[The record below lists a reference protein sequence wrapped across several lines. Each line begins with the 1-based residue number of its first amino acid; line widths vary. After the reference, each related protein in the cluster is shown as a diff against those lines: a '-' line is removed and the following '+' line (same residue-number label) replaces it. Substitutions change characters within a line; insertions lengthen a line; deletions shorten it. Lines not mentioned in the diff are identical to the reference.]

1 MSLSL
6 IICPV
11 EPALLLTRCSDLLFG
26 YGSKAVAV
34 VEVLIQVNQS
44 SPLCVPSSGPSP
56 QSDLARPSKDCDRR
70 VRPADLVQ
78 KLIVPCSLLE
88 IQFLLTDP
96 AFIILNV

>member
-34 VEVLIQVNQS
+34 VEVLIQVDQS
-44 SPLCVPSSGPSP
+44 SPLCVPSSGTSP
-56 QSDLARPSKDCDRR
+56 QSDLARPQQGLRSESSTGLLGAK
-70 VRPADLVQ
+70 ADSAMLS
-78 KLIVPCSLLE
+78 P
-88 IQFLLTDP
+88 
-96 AFIILNV
+96 